1 MFLCVRAPWFHVG
14 GPVTLRKLRIL
25 ALNGNS
31 LRKLPKRI
39 DLLEDLQVLK
49 VYNQVRQCRL
59 LHGHCVSPPRARLT

>member
-1 MFLCVRAPWFHVG
+1 MASC

-39 DLLEDLQVLK
+39 DLLQELQVLK

-59 LHGHCVSPPRARLT
+59 LHSHCVSPPRVRLT